1 MQLENGISLQLKMES
16 STMIFGKIVK
26 IAHVFRTQYP
36 VTLQRCRIVRMRAG
50 RDPKLTQS
58 TGKQGINERGT
69 QTNAVDIQ
77 HDSPSK
83 G

>member
-26 IAHVFRTQYP
+26 TAHVFRTQYP

-69 QTNAVDIQ
+69 NTNAVDIQ